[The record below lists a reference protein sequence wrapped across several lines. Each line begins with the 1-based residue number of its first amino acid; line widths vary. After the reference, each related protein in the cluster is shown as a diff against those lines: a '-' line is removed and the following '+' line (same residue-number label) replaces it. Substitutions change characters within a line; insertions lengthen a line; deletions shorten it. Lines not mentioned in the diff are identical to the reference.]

1 MIKQAL
7 NKYIALF
14 GIVLFF
20 ITKSQAQSLP
30 ISYYGI
36 WDRGEGVVD
45 YSDPKAAFVL
55 GIETSAIWED
65 IQPSGPTSWDFS
77 AFQKTLNL
85 AVANNKLVRFSI
97 NVGGDS
103 PMWLFDNG
111 VPRVYVNS
119 NAPKNDKY
127 ADRYPYYLDPEY
139 KIFYFK
145 MIEQFALFLRN
156 QPQEKFDHIAFV
168 QVKTGATGDEEP
180 YKGTVIDNN
189 YAISPTKW
197 EQFRLEAF
205 NQFKKYFNDVPDR
218 KIVLTF
224 NNVDPFKQPTAYDF
238 VMNDLDPLLGF
249 GIKGGAYNRGHHL
262 SDEQTY
268 KEQWNPFLINPKI
281 SSSNPKGVKLFSAS
295 EMDQS
300 WQKGFFALNY
310 EIGFYW
316 SALGGINTGVSC
328 TNVSVSAMQ
337 YAFANPGIIETFK
350 MYNKYAQQVYPE
362 TATTAFSVFHEGLNA
377 ADTSKFPIWKYGN
390 ASQSNVSRYQNICN
404 DPIYYNRGARIEDS
418 AAIVLGQVGQRENQE
433 FYNDAGW
440 EIAEGNIERFF
451 TQIKP
456 DDTSIGLFRVRG
468 TITASSSKYD
478 RFARSFENSS
488 GKNTMYFKFDPE
500 VFTNSTP
507 KSLQFKII
515 WLDKTLGSTW
525 AFRYKSPQ
533 GIKEAKQVT
542 GIGDNNWKEETF
554 TITDAIVDGTGVNG
568 SDFTLFNTDT
578 IDDIF
583 NGIEIG
589 IERTTLPL
597 SVGSNSILPT
607 DFISFFKQNQFNA
620 TINFKT
626 NSKANIKLFNLNGS
640 LMMSEDIILNAGTNF
655 FSKTLT
661 VPSGVYIAVLKSEGK
676 SISQKLIK

>member
-500 VFTNSTP
+500 VFTNTIP

-515 WLDKTLGSTW
+515 WLDKTKGSTW
-525 AFRYKSPQ
+525 AFKYKSPQ

-542 GIGDNNWKEETF
+542 GEGTNNWKEETF
-554 TITDAIVDGTGVNG
+554 TLTDAIVDQSGVNG

-578 IDDIF
+578 VDDIF
-583 NGIEIG
+583 NGIEVG

-597 SVGSNSILPT
+597 SVGLNTIVPA
-607 DFISFFKQNQFNA
+607 DFISFFKQNEFNA
-620 TINFKT
+620 NINFNT
-626 NSKANIKLFNLNGS
+626 NSKANIKLFNLSGS
-640 LMMSEDIILNAGTNF
+640 LMMSEDMVLKTGKNF
-655 FSKTLT
+655 FSKTLWI
-661 VPSGVYIAVLKSEGK
+661 PSGVYIAVVKSEGK
-676 SISQKLIK
+676 SISQKVIK

>member
-554 TITDAIVDGTGVNG
+554 TITDAIVDQSGDYG
-568 SDFTLFNTDT
+568 SDFTLFNKDT
-578 IDDIF
+578 VDDIF
-583 NGIEIG
+583 NGIEVG
-589 IERTTLPL
+589 IERTTL
-597 SVGSNSILPT
+597 SVGSNTILPT
-607 DFISFFKQNQFNA
+607 DFISFFKQNEFNA
-620 TINFKT
+620 SINFNT
-626 NSKANIKLFNLNGS
+626 NLKANIKLFNLNGS
-640 LMMSEDIILNAGTNF
+640 LMMSEDIVLKTGKNF
-655 FSKTLT
+655 FSKTLWI
-661 VPSGVYIAVLKSEGK
+661 PSGVYIAVLKSEGK
-676 SISQKLIK
+676 SISQKVIK